1 MSAKHILGKAV
12 LVVGLLAMTG
22 CADMTHQ
29 EQSMLSGGAAG
40 AAIGAVG
47 TVMTGGCVACGAAIG
62 GAVGT
67 GAGYVVD
74 QINHNSS
81 SSR

>member
-1 MSAKHILGKAV
+1 MSAQNFVRKTA
-12 LVVGLLAMTG
+12 LVVALLAVTG
-22 CADMTHQ
+22 CSDMTAQ
-29 EQSMLSGGAAG
+29 QQRMVSGGAAG

-67 GAGYVVD
+67 GAGYIMD
-74 QINHNSS
+74 KMDKE
-81 SSR
+81 